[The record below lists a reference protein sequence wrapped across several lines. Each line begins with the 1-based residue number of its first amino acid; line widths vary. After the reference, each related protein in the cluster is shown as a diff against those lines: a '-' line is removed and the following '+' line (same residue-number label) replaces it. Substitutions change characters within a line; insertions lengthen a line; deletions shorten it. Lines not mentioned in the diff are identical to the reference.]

1 LPFLVSAW
9 RHTWNRVIEIEWA
22 VKNGATFVPSP
33 KKPRKAKKTR
43 AGKRN
48 AVGKKAMSGDEDEE
62 DIPMDGIHQMLE
74 GESSGSTNPLKRFT
88 VEEDVVQAMSETPQK
103 RVKCEIKVE
112 GEV

>member
-1 LPFLVSAW
+1 
-9 RHTWNRVIEIEWA
+9 
-22 VKNGATFVPSP
+22 
-33 KKPRKAKKTR
+33 
-43 AGKRN
+43 
-48 AVGKKAMSGDEDEE
+48 MSGDEDEE